1 MGRLALIII
10 AVSAL
15 VAFLMPSPDK
25 TSVVTRP
32 TIVQTAPA
40 SSSAIGQAAT
50 VSSGFGQ
57 EVALERGPSGHFRT
71 EASVNGQPLT
81 FVVDTGADM
90 VALTIEDARR
100 AGLYVDPSSF
110 TVVAEGAS
118 GPVRGKEYTLDR
130 VEVAGRTVEHVRA
143 AVLEGLGQN
152 LLGQSV
158 LAQLGGVEMKG
169 DKMVLR

>member
-10 AVSAL
+10 AVSVL
-15 VAFLMPSPDK
+15 VALAMPTPHK
-25 TSVVTRP
+25 TLAGAPPIALHTDAAA
-32 TIVQTAPA
+32 APA
-40 SSSAIGQAAT
+40 EVAAVSSSGWGSQ
-50 VSSGFGQ
+50 VS
-57 EVALERGPSGHFRT
+57 LDRGPSGHFQT
-71 EASVNGQPLT
+71 QATVNGQPMS

-100 AGLYVDPSSF
+100 AGLYVDPTSF

-118 GPVRGKEYTLDR
+118 GPVRGKAFTLDR
-130 VEVAGRTVEHVRA
+130 VEVAGRTIEHVRA

-158 LAQLGGVEMKG
+158 LGQLGGVEMRG